1 MFDSHRLFMQRIT
14 SHIKELSR
22 YLRYIFNGH
31 IAIAML
37 FLISA
42 LAVFY
47 QQWLAQLPEDF
58 PAAIIIGILFGL
70 VVSYSPVRT
79 LLKEPDLVFLIV
91 AEHKMNAY
99 FRNTIAYSYLSQLYV
114 VLLIGAALGP
124 LYFNTYPDRSGRV
137 YLLTLVIILI
147 FKGWNLI
154 TNWWMLKVRD
164 ITIRRIDQ
172 ITRLLLNIAI
182 FYFAIEGNLLWT
194 GISTII
200 FIFLFL
206 YDFTLSRKQAGL
218 AWDLLVEKDQ
228 SSMRTFYRIANM
240 FTDVPHLKNPIKK
253 RRLLV
258 DFFSKRVS
266 FKQKYTF
273 DYLYRITFIRSGD
286 YLGMYLRLLVLG
298 SLFIYFVPNE
308 WMKLLFVLL
317 FLYMSIFQM
326 MTLYNHHRTV
336 MWLNLYPVNHTERQR
351 ALIKW
356 LLQLGITKAV
366 VYAMIFLMFQDY
378 GGFVVALVGGII
390 FNLLFIYGYV
400 KQKLV

>member
-1 MFDSHRLFMQRIT
+1 MFDSHRLFMQRINT
-14 SHIKELSR
+14 HIKELSR

-58 PAAIIIGILFGL
+58 PSALIIGVIFGL
-70 VVSYSPVRT
+70 LVSYSPVRT

-91 AEHKMNAY
+91 AEHKMGAY
-99 FRNTIAYSYLSQLYV
+99 FRNALLYSYLSQLYV
-114 VLLIGAALGP
+114 VLLAGAALGP
-124 LYFNTYPDRSGRV
+124 LYFNAFFDRTGRV
-137 YLLTLVIILI
+137 YLLTLVVVLI

-154 TNWWMLKVRD
+154 ANWWMLKVRD
-164 ITIRRIDQ
+164 VAVRRIDQ
-172 ITRLLLNIAI
+172 VTRLLLNIAI
-182 FYFAIEGNLLWT
+182 FYFIVEGNLLWE
-194 GISTII
+194 GISTIL

-206 YDFTLSRKQAGL
+206 YNYTLSRKQAGI
-218 AWDLLVEKDQ
+218 AWDVLVEKDQ
-228 SSMRTFYRIANM
+228 NSMLAFYRMANM

-253 RRLLV
+253 RSLLV
-258 DFFSKRVS
+258 SLFSKRVP
-266 FKQKYTF
+266 FKQTYTF
-273 DYLYRITFIRSGD
+273 DYLYRITFLRSGD
-286 YLGMYLRLLVLG
+286 YLGMYVRLLILG

-336 MWLNLYPVNHTERQR
+336 IWIYLYPVHHTDRQR
-351 ALIKW
+351 ALVKW
-356 LLQLGITKAV
+356 LLQLGITKAI
-366 VYAMIFLMFQDY
+366 VYAIIFLFIQDY
-378 GGFVVALVGGII
+378 IGFIITLVGGII
-390 FNLLFIYGYV
+390 FNLLFVYGYV